1 MNSMDDGS
9 SLGHYTNYVNGVASI
24 TFTLSRSLV
33 IGGSGVLWVAFHDG
47 SPDPYG
53 HMALQPYGV
62 ADWFNHF
69 VHIVPLFFYRFIW
82 SRSHDVAYSCGL
94 WNTISDGISFGF
106 VVSVTHGVAILI
118 ISKVE
123 EFMDWWY

>member
-24 TFTLSRSLV
+24 TFTLSRSSV

-53 HMALQPYGV
+53 HIALQPYGV

-82 SRSHDVAYSCGL
+82 SRSHTHDSPSSLGEHLPDGTINPNRGAYNYYL
-94 WNTISDGISFGF
+94 
-106 VVSVTHGVAILI
+106 GVAVCLN
-118 ISKVE
+118 SFYGRGV
-123 EFMDWWY
+123 